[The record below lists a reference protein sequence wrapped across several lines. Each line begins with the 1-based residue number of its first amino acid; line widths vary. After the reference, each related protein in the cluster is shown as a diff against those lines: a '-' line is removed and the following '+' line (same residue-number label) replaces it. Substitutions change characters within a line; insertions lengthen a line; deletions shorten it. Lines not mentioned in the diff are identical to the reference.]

1 MSTRRRGVALT
12 PMETR
17 RDVILQAAVLA
28 DELGY
33 ELFSVAEGWGLDSTL
48 LLTEI
53 ALRTRQIHLLSG
65 VLSVWGRTPASLA
78 MTAATLH
85 QISGGRFV
93 LGLGPSTQALVEGF
107 HNIPFVHP
115 AEKVRDVT
123 TRVRALLTGE
133 TAPVSTIPGARPL
146 RLGQSPIPSLPI
158 WLAAMGKRTAQV
170 VAEVADGW
178 FPFYVSRDRLRG
190 WIGELTVARSAAGL
204 RSDPLT
210 VAAGP
215 TVVVDQDPQVARR
228 IAAASAAWYL
238 CAMGDVYGRVVSEQ
252 GYAAEV
258 QAIQA
263 ANPRPRLRDGI
274 VPPEAET
281 ILGQFTVSGV
291 STEVREQLEGWD
303 RVVDVTM
310 IVCPADV
317 PWECLESTLRAAA
330 P

>member
-1 MSTRRRGVALT
+1 
-12 PMETR
+12 METR
-17 RDVILQAAVLA
+17 RDVILRAAVLA

-33 ELFSVAEGWGLDSTL
+33 ELFSISEGWTLDAAL
-48 LLTEI
+48 VLTEV
-53 ALRTRQIHLLSG
+53 ALRTRQIRLMSG
-65 VLSVWGRTPASLA
+65 VLSMWGRTPATLA

-107 HNIPFVHP
+107 HEVPFVHP
-115 AEKVRDVT
+115 ADTLRQVT
-123 TRVRALLTGE
+123 LRVRGLLAGQTE
-133 TAPVSTIPGARPL
+133 NVTNRLGARPI
-146 RLGQSPIPSLPI
+146 RLGQSPVADLPI
-158 WLAAMGKRTAQV
+158 WLAAMGSRTVQV

-178 FPFYVSRDRLRG
+178 FPFYVSRDRLSS
-190 WIGELTVARSAAGL
+190 WSETLTAARQAAGL
-204 RSDPLT
+204 RSEPLT

-215 TVVVDQDPQVARR
+215 TVVVDQDPPTARG

-274 VPPEAET
+274 VPPEAAA
-281 ILGQFTVSGV
+281 ILDEFTVAGDA
-291 STEVREQLEGWD
+291 TEVRARLAAWEPA
-303 RVVDVTM
+303 VDVLM
-310 IVCPADV
+310 IVCPPAV
-317 PWECLESTLRAAA
+317 PWECLEATLRAAA
-330 P
+330 PEPLLTG